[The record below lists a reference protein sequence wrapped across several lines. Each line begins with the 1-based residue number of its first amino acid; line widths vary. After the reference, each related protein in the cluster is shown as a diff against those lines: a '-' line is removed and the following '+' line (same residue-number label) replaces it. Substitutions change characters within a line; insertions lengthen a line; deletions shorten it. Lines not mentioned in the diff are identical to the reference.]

1 MLALRRTAT
10 SLRLSNKHF
19 ICAAASP
26 TSSQEQP
33 DADLL
38 PTSRSIL
45 EAILTKPRFETLL
58 PSLYPSSLLLNP
70 SCISLTISPL
80 SHSHPLLSIR
90 YLLFLSNLPCLAPSP
105 LSLDSPALTSLFL
118 RLLLEKHPPGFT
130 ATVLSF
136 ISNSSF
142 LFSDKVRHAS
152 LSAALRIRQPDL
164 VFKIHEKMP
173 CCDRFTHGLLIRAMC
188 VQGRLKEA
196 YCFLK
201 DGLKSGFVPDILA
214 LTKLVSVF
222 SKAGNFGMVSH
233 LLHLMIEVGVMP
245 DAYTY
250 QSLIHGLCHHGLIEE
265 ALRVFNEIKFRGY
278 KIDLVTYSTIINGLC
293 KTGRIEEVRTLW
305 EEMLQKGFRPNNYC
319 YCTIIDAYCKIGD
332 FNMAQKVYD
341 EMLMKGLKESTVSY
355 NVMIGG
361 LALHGRTD
369 EALKLFDE
377 MPRRGIARD
386 VVTYNTL
393 IQAFCR
399 AKEVDKAINLYREVI
414 SSGMEPHAS
423 TFTPIIEVLCED
435 GKIVQAI
442 EFIKSMDELGLE
454 RLERTNDCI
463 IKAFCKAGMA
473 GEGMAWLV
481 NLLKNNKKPKRETLN
496 KLIEALC
503 SCHQVQDALLVV
515 NAMVEMRYHLEV
527 PVWQM
532 LVEQLCRD
540 SIPSNNLV
548 LDEIL
553 PDAWIYYIGIAR
565 GFDKKK

>member
-1 MLALRRTAT
+1 MLFHRGQNSLQTLKQSNQARLYFVPEGRHSFTSFQQSNQMLPLRRTAT

-19 ICAAASP
+19 ICTAASP
-26 TSSQEQP
+26 TSSQEHP

-38 PTSRSIL
+38 RTSKSIL
-45 EAILTKPRFETLL
+45 HAILTKPRFETLL

-70 SCISLTISPL
+70 SCISLTISLL

-90 YLLFLSNLPCLAPSP
+90 YLLFLSNLPRSAPSP
-105 LSLDSPALTSLFL
+105 LSLYSPALTSLFL
-118 RLLLEKHPPGFT
+118 PLLLEKHPPGFT
-130 ATVLSF
+130 AAVLGF
-136 ISNSSF
+136 ISDSSF

-152 LSAALRIRQPDL
+152 LSAALRIRHPDL

-201 DGLKSGFVPDILA
+201 DGLKSGFVPDVLA
-214 LTKLVSVF
+214 LTKLVSGF
-222 SKAGNFGMVSH
+222 SKVGNFGMVSH
-233 LLHLMIEVGVMP
+233 LLHLMIQVGVMP

-250 QSLIHGLCHHGLIEE
+250 QSLINGLCHHGLIEE

-278 KIDLVTYSTIINGLC
+278 KIDLVTYSTIIN
-293 KTGRIEEVRTLW
+293 V
-305 EEMLQKGFRPNNYC
+305 
-319 YCTIIDAYCKIGD
+319 GD

-399 AKEVDKAINLYREVI
+399 AKEVDKAINLYSEVI
-414 SSGMEPHAS
+414 SSGMEPRAS
-423 TFTPIIEVLCED
+423 TFTPIIE
-435 GKIVQAI
+435 
-442 EFIKSMDELGLE
+442 
-454 RLERTNDCI
+454 
-463 IKAFCKAGMA
+463 
-473 GEGMAWLV
+473 
-481 NLLKNNKKPKRETLN
+481 
-496 KLIEALC
+496 
-503 SCHQVQDALLVV
+503 VQDALLVV
-515 NAMVEMRYHLEV
+515 NAMVEMRYHLEA

-540 SIPSNNLV
+540 GIPSNNLV

-553 PDAWIYYIGIAR
+553 VAE
-565 GFDKKK
+565 